1 MPDNPHTDM
10 RISACERDL
19 RRQRALLD
27 WLSQRTLSDYRALAD
42 RVNALETASRPPA
55 HPSVSPGPRS
65 PASGPEKPLA
75 DEVLADLRDLLAEF
89 AAEIERL
96 EGVVEQQ
103 RLAIIN
109 RDNEIRAY
117 KERES
122 RDLEDARKWRELV
135 ERVRDDE

>member
-1 MPDNPHTDM
+1 MPDPHTDM
-10 RISACERDL
+10 RLSACERDL

-27 WLSQRTLSDYRALAD
+27 WLSQRTLSDLQTLAD

-55 HPSVSPGPRS
+55 DTSVSPGPRS

-122 RDLEDARKWRELV
+122 RDLEAARKWRELV
-135 ERVRDDE
+135 ERVRDDG